1 MEFGCF
7 CKTNQME
14 FVLRDWLL
22 WARDDQLPPACTASG
37 DDWRSWVVLGGR
49 GAGKTRAGAEWI
61 RAQALG
67 LAPLANAPVGRI
79 ALIGETLVDVRQVMI
94 EGVSGLLAI
103 HRADERPRFE
113 ASKRELTWPN
123 GAIAQMFSADDPDS
137 LRGPQFE
144 VAWADELAKW
154 RAPERTWDM
163 LQFALR
169 LGSLPRAVVT
179 TTPRPIPLLKTLLAD
194 AFTVV
199 SHAPTKA
206 NAANLARSFIAE
218 MERRYGDSALGRQEL
233 MGEVIEERAGSL
245 WRRQWIDAPR
255 IRHAPPLASIVV
267 AVDPPITATAS
278 SDACG
283 IVIAGVG
290 EDGRGYVM
298 ADRTVQGRQPQV
310 WARAVIAAYRDFQ
323 ADHVVAEVN
332 QGGDLVVQVLKQF
345 EASLPI
351 RTVRATRGK
360 WLRAEP
366 VAALYAEG
374 RVIHAGTFHAL
385 EDQMCNFGADGLFN
399 GRSPDRLDALVW
411 ALTDLMLD
419 IDRRPGIRML

>member
-1 MEFGCF
+1 M
-7 CKTNQME
+7 
-14 FVLRDWLL
+14 
-22 WARDDQLPPACTASG
+22 DQ
-37 DDWRSWVVLGGR
+37 
-49 GAGKTRAGAEWI
+49 GAGV
-61 RAQALG
+61 G
-67 LAPLANAPVGRI
+67 LAPLAKAPVGRI

-94 EGVSGLLAI
+94 KGVSGLLAI

-113 ASKRELTWPN
+113 ASMTWPN

-374 RVIHAGTFHAL
+374 RVIHARHFPRAGGPDVQFRRRWPL
-385 EDQMCNFGADGLFN
+385 QRPQPRPSRRLGVG
-399 GRSPDRLDALVW
+399 PDRPHARH
-411 ALTDLMLD
+411 
-419 IDRRPGIRML
+419 RRTRAVKVVNTTLPSVGVIPHHPRRVRSACDVGEHPWVNARARSRAAQRVEP